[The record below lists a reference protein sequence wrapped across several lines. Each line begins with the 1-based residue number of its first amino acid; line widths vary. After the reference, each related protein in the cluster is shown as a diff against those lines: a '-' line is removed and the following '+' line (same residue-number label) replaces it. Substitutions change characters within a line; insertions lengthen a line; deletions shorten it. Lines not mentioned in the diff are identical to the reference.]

1 MRQLIFALQ
10 FRGTAAPVAGVAGK
24 LAAKTT
30 ARSQVHRTAIGGK
43 GVQAGLE
50 SSAGGSASFESQVE
64 MLGEGT
70 FLESGTIAY
79 GKAGTVSFK
88 TVGRGVLGP
97 SGIEG
102 LQRGAVIWEVTGGTG
117 QLAGASGLITSNFTV
132 GAKGEVVDSHFAQ
145 LFLPGDASAEK
156 RTPAAKKPAPAAKP
170 PRGKSKKKK

>member
-10 FRGTAAPVAGVAGK
+10 FRGTAAPVAGAAGK

-30 ARSQVHRTAIGGK
+30 ARSQVHRTAIDGK

-50 SSAGGSASFESQVE
+50 SSAGGSAVFESQVE

-70 FLESGTIAY
+70 FLESGTIRY

-102 LQRGAVIWEVTGGTG
+102 LQRGAVIWEVTGGEG

-132 GAKGEVVDSHFAQ
+132 GAKGEVVDNHFAQ
-145 LFLPGDASAEK
+145 LFLPGGDPVQA
-156 RTPAAKKPAPAAKP
+156 RTPTAKKPHAAAEP
-170 PRGKSKKKK
+170 SRGRARKK